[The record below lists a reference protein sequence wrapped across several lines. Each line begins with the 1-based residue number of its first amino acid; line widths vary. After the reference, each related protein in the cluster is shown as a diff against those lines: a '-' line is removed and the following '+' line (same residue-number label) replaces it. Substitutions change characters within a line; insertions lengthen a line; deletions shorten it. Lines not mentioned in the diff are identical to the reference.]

1 MVRAIRQRTIV
12 GPAGRVVIDHSDLP
26 QGSTA
31 EVIVVVDEQTVADH
45 QTPDRLSS
53 YIGAMKGQFKTAA
66 DADAYVR
73 ELRDEW
79 DRP

>member
-12 GPAGRVVIDHSDLP
+12 GPAGRVVIDRSDLP
-26 QGSTA
+26 QGSPA
-31 EVIVVVDEQTVADH
+31 EVIVVVDEQTVVDRH
-45 QTPDRLSS
+45 TPAPLSS
-53 YIGAMKGQFKTAA
+53 YIGAMRGQFKTAA